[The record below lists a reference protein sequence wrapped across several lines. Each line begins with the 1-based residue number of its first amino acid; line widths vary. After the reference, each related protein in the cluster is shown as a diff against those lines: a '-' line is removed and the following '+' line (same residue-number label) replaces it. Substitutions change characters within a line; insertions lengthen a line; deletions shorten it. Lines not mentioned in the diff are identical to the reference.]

1 MSSAVAPSMPWSCR
15 YWIPRFGFL
24 LKLWR
29 DERKNKTS
37 TLVSSKQEQK
47 EVNILHTGGV
57 FHRYRRIL
65 M

>member
-1 MSSAVAPSMPWSCR
+1 MPWSCR

-37 TLVSSKQEQK
+37 MLVSSKQEQK
-47 EVNILHTGGV
+47 EVNILHTRGV